1 MFKAEIVDLFES
13 LKRADL
19 WLFLG
24 WHDVRQRYRRSFLGP
39 FWITLASAFIIG
51 FMSIVYSGLFR
62 QDIAT
67 FMPLAATGL
76 IIWGFISSCLVDGS
90 SVFIASS
97 ATIKQIPAPLPLH
110 VFRLIWQQA
119 IYLLHNAT
127 VIVLVMIFA
136 QVHLAWATLLVFP
149 ALVLVV
155 ANLVWMVILLGSLG
169 ARYRDIPVIIQ
180 TFISALFLGTPVFW
194 QISFL
199 PEDRRWVAYINP
211 FTYLLEVV
219 RIPILGT
226 SPSIG
231 IWGACIGM
239 AVVGWAVALTV
250 YARSRSKLA
259 YWI

>member
-1 MFKAEIVDLFES
+1 MIKAAITDIIDS

-24 WHDVRQRYRRSFLGP
+24 WHDVRQRYRRSILGP
-39 FWITLASAFIIG
+39 FWITLASAIVIG
-51 FMSIVYSGLFR
+51 FMSLVYSGLFR
-62 QDIAT
+62 QDIKT
-67 FMPLAATGL
+67 FMPLAASGL
-76 IIWGFISSCLVDGS
+76 IIWGFIASCLVDGS
-90 SVFIASS
+90 SVFISSS

-110 VFRLIWQQA
+110 VFRLVWQQG

-136 QVHLAWATLLVFP
+136 QVQLTWATLLVFP
-149 ALVLVV
+149 ALMLVV
-155 ANLVWMVILLGSLG
+155 LNLIWMALLLGSIG
-169 ARYRDIPVIIQ
+169 ARFRDIPVIIQ
-180 TFISALFLGTPVFW
+180 TFVPALFLGTPVFW
-194 QISFL
+194 QVSFL
-199 PEDRRWVAYINP
+199 PEGRRWVAYINP

-226 SPSIG
+226 SPSVG
-231 IWGACIGM
+231 IWTACILM
-239 AVVGWAVALTV
+239 AVVGWTVALTT